1 MILSSSFACRPLP
14 AAQNLGQR
22 LAELRDW
29 AETDRSRDHDGIE
42 LLARA
47 VADPLLRSKAACE
60 LRDDPELAPA
70 GHYLEHQMMVQ
81 MVLDEDE
88 TFKAGELSELLGKAR
103 EPELE
108 VRHELFPATP
118 DPGAEMRQA
127 VRERLAHPFGK
138 LLERFDVEPLCQA
151 LGDQVPG
158 EVHARLLEGLVVRV
172 GEEDA
177 LAALPAALAALDQGQ
192 EAALQAG
199 AASVVPGAAEPG
211 GGVALT
217 RGGVHIGGS
226 FLRRRSS

>member
-1 MILSSSFACRPLP
+1 MILSSSFSWRPV
-14 AAQNLGQR
+14 AASQNLGRR
-22 LAELRDW
+22 LEELRDW

-47 VADPLLRSKAACE
+47 VADPLLRGKAAFE
-60 LRDDPELAPA
+60 LRHDPELAPA

-81 MVLDEDE
+81 MVQDEEE
-88 TFKAGELSELLGKAR
+88 TFSARELSDLMGKAR

-108 VRHELFPATP
+108 VRHELFPATAE
-118 DPGAEMRQA
+118 PGAEMRQA
-127 VRERLAHPFGK
+127 VRQRLEEPFGK

-151 LGDQVPG
+151 LGETVPG
-158 EVHARLLEGLVVRV
+158 AAHARLLEGLVVRV

-177 LAALPAALAALDQGQ
+177 LAALPAALAALDQGH

-199 AASVVPGAAEPG
+199 AASVVPGAAQPG

-217 RGGVHIGGS
+217 RSGVHIGGS
-226 FLRRRSS
+226 FLRRRS